1 MEHCGLRAPDKLKIE
16 MVGPFDVDR
25 YLDGLFDFLHTQEK
39 LFSKKE
45 TVSGAKRYVGEAGKK
60 QSARV
65 RAVKGNKPYKT
76 KVLYDVVGGVVT
88 YDSYYPWMKKKL
100 RNEKKAIGYFQVD
113 KGTYQEAVVMWRQKD
128 K

>member
-45 TVSGAKRYVGEAGKK
+45 TVSGAKRYIGEARKK

-65 RAVKGNKPYKT
+65 RTVKGNKPYKT
-76 KVLYDVVGGVVT
+76 KVSYDIVGGVVT
-88 YDSYYPWMKKKL
+88 YDRYYSWMKKKL
-100 RNEKKAIGYFQVD
+100 ERKQSDTFKSIKERIN
-113 KGTYQEAVVMWRQKD
+113 RQ
-128 K
+128 